1 MPSNT
6 AIRPHRSGHRGGN
19 EQRDLWKVH
28 CYQLLSKLKKKR
40 HRNSSQNDVI
50 WCYFVLACCAFVLT
64 QCIEKDIA
72 FGCCLIGS
80 LPVSRLMW
88 RSLNASVYMWSEL
101 RRAPLMTKWL
111 GVSKQ
116 PTNRPVLSSTGS
128 WEQQRRCL
136 VSSHLNH
143 IWWCAQLRAGR
154 LFWFQPVWHI
164 CCLSR
169 CIVPIWELGATG
181 ANAPLILLSVCTNRA
196 CAYKQASMVH
206 IMWKV
211 RRPCETLCAP
221 AWLVSRALSCSANV
235 WRVGCWIGV
244 LHDKRM
250 HYLLINLVWNRSGS
264 RR

>member
-1 MPSNT
+1 MLSNT
-6 AIRPHRSGHRGGN
+6 IIRLCQVGIVVGPSETLIPVSLFWCWALLKTTLH
-19 EQRDLWKVH
+19 
-28 CYQLLSKLKKKR
+28 YQLLSKPKKR
-40 HRNSSQNDVI
+40 QYNSFQNDVI

-80 LPVSRLMW
+80 LPVSRLTW

-101 RRAPLMTKWL
+101 QQAPLMTKWL

-116 PTNRPVLSSTGS
+116 PTNRPVLSQTGS

-136 VSSHLNH
+136 VSSASGNH
-143 IWWCAQLRAGR
+143 VWWCAQLHAGR

-169 CIVPIWELGATG
+169 CVVPVWELSATG
-181 ANAPLILLSVCTNRA
+181 AKAPLILLSVFTNRA
-196 CAYKQASMVH
+196 RAYKQASMVH

-211 RRPCETLCAP
+211 RRPYETMRAP
-221 AWLVSRALSCSANV
+221 VRLVSQA
-235 WRVGCWIGV
+235 
-244 LHDKRM
+244 
-250 HYLLINLVWNRSGS
+250 INPLCKCVVCRL
-264 RR
+264 